1 MLVSVVIRT
10 YDESRYLGA
19 LLQGL
24 RDQQADGVRQEVIV
38 VDSGSTD
45 GTLDI
50 ARAHGARVVHIAR
63 SDFSFGRS
71 LNRGCAA
78 ATGEVLVFV
87 SGHCI
92 PASPQW
98 LAELVGPLRRGDVT
112 LTYGR
117 QIGGPE
123 SRFSE
128 CQHFAKFFPT
138 TSRIPQEGFFCNNA
152 NAAVQ
157 RTAWERFR
165 FDEDITGLEDLHL
178 ASRLVEA
185 GHRIGY
191 VAEAAVYHHH
201 HENWATVRR
210 RFEREAIAL
219 QHIMP
224 EIQMTFADF
233 LSYFT
238 SAVWLDLS
246 ALLRERDVTHRLRRL
261 PEIVM
266 FRLMQFWGSYRGNH
280 EHRQLSQRRKE
291 AYFYPRTRA

>member
-10 YDESRYLGA
+10 YDESRYLGE

-24 RDQQADGVRQEVIV
+24 KDQQSDELRQEVIV

-50 ARAHGARVVHIAR
+50 ADSHGARLVHIAK
-63 SDFSFGRS
+63 SEFSFGRS

-78 ATGEVLVFV
+78 ASGEYLVFV

-92 PASPQW
+92 PASRHW
-98 LAELVGPLRRGDVT
+98 LADLVAPLRSGQVT

-123 SRFSE
+123 SKFSE
-128 CQHFAKFFPT
+128 CQHFAKFFPA
-138 TSRIPQEGFFCNNA
+138 TSRIPQDGFFCNNA

-157 RTAWERFR
+157 RSAWEQFR
-165 FDEDITGLEDLHL
+165 FDEEITGLEDLHL
-178 ASRLVEA
+178 ARRLTAA

-201 HENWATVRR
+201 HESWGTVRR
-210 RFEREAIAL
+210 RFERESIAL
-219 QHIMP
+219 QHIIP
-224 EIQMTFADF
+224 EIQMTFLDF

-238 SAVWLDLS
+238 SAVWLDVR
-246 ALLRERDVTHRLRRL
+246 ALLRERAAPPRLRRL
-261 PEIVM
+261 PEIVL

-291 AYFYPRTRA
+291 AYFYPR

>member
-10 YDESRYLGA
+10 YDESRYLGK

-24 RDQQADGVRQEVIV
+24 KNQHSEGIRQEVIV

-50 ARAHGARVVHIAR
+50 ADSHGARVVHIAK
-63 SDFSFGRS
+63 SEFSFGRS

-78 ATGEVLVFV
+78 ASGEHLVFV

-92 PASPQW
+92 PASQRW
-98 LAELVGPLRRGDVT
+98 LADLVAPLRSGQVT

-123 SRFSE
+123 SKFSE
-128 CQHFAKFFPT
+128 CQHFAKFFPA
-138 TSRIPQEGFFCNNA
+138 TSRIPQDGFFCNNA
-152 NAAVQ
+152 NAALP
-157 RTAWERFR
+157 RSAWEQFR
-165 FDEDITGLEDLHL
+165 FDEEITGLEDLHL
-178 ASRLVEA
+178 ARRLTAA

-201 HENWATVRR
+201 HESWALVRR

-219 QHIMP
+219 QHIIP
-224 EIQMTFADF
+224 EIQMTFIDF
-233 LSYFT
+233 LSYFS
-238 SAVWLDLS
+238 SAVWLDMR
-246 ALLRERDVTHRLRRL
+246 ALLRERDALPRLRHL
-261 PEIVM
+261 PEIVL

-291 AYFYPRTRA
+291 AYFYPR